1 MITSG
6 AMGKESSAM
15 TDADSSAPAGL
26 PGGAGAGHWV
36 LDPQKSSVGV
46 SQKHMWGL
54 ITVRVSFSELA
65 GEGDVSADGSVT
77 GTLRVGAASA
87 DTKNSKRDKHL
98 RSADF
103 FHAGTHP
110 HITFTA
116 KDARLDDKG
125 GLAVSGDLEAAG
137 TSRPLS
143 LTANVSE
150 ASQDSATL
158 TATVNVD
165 RLDYG
170 MTWNRMGMM
179 VKAPATVSVT
189 AHFTRQLA

>member
-1 MITSG
+1 
-6 AMGKESSAM
+6 M

-26 PGGAGAGHWV
+26 PGGAGTGHWV

-54 ITVRVSFSELA
+54 ITVRVSFSDLA

-77 GTLRVGAASA
+77 GTLRVGAASV
-87 DTKNSKRDKHL
+87 DTKNSRRDKHL

-103 FHAGTHP
+103 FHADAHP

-116 KDARLDDKG
+116 KDARLDGKG
-125 GLAVSGDLEAAG
+125 ALAVSGDLEAAG

-170 MTWNRMGMM
+170 MTWNRMGIM
-179 VKAPATVSVT
+179 VNAPATVSVT

>member
-1 MITSG
+1 
-6 AMGKESSAM
+6 M
-15 TDADSSAPAGL
+15 TDADSSAPGGL

-54 ITVRVSFSELA
+54 ITVRASFSELA
-65 GEGDVSADGSVT
+65 GEGEVKADGSIT
-77 GTLRVGAASA
+77 GTLRVGAASV

-103 FHAGTHP
+103 FHADTHP
-110 HITFTA
+110 HITFNA
-116 KDARLDDKG
+116 KDARLDDNG
-125 GLAVSGDLEAAG
+125 SLAVSGDLEAAG
-137 TSRPLS
+137 TTRPLS

-158 TATVNVD
+158 TATVSVD

-170 MTWNRMGMM
+170 MTWNSMGMM

-189 AHFTRQLA
+189 AHFTRQPA

>member
-1 MITSG
+1 
-6 AMGKESSAM
+6 M
-15 TDADSSAPAGL
+15 TEADSSAPAGL

-36 LDPQKSSVGV
+36 LDPHTSSVGV

-77 GTLRVGAASA
+77 GTLRVGAASV

-103 FHAGTHP
+103 FHADAHP

-116 KDARLDDKG
+116 TDARLDDNG
-125 GLAVSGDLEAAG
+125 SLAVSGDLEAAG

-143 LTANVSE
+143 LTANLSQ

-158 TATVNVD
+158 TATVNID

-170 MTWNRMGMM
+170 MTWNSMGMM
-179 VKAPATVSVT
+179 VKTPATVAVT
-189 AHFTRQLA
+189 AHFTRQPA

>member
-1 MITSG
+1 
-6 AMGKESSAM
+6 M

-26 PGGAGAGHWV
+26 PGGAAAGHWI
-36 LDPQKSSVGV
+36 LDPQKSSVAV

-54 ITVRVSFSELA
+54 ITVRVRFSELA
-65 GEGDVSADGSVT
+65 GEGEVGADGSIT
-77 GTLRVGAASA
+77 GEVRVGAASV
-87 DTKNSKRDKHL
+87 DTKNAKRDKHL

-103 FHAGTHP
+103 FHADAHP
-110 HITFTA
+110 HIIFTA
-116 KDARLDDKG
+116 RDAKLDENG

-150 ASQDSATL
+150 ATPDSATL

-170 MTWNRMGMM
+170 MTWNSMGMM

-189 AHFTRQLA
+189 AHFTRQPA

>member
-1 MITSG
+1 
-6 AMGKESSAM
+6 M

-26 PGGAGAGHWV
+26 PGGAGTGHWV

-54 ITVRVSFSELA
+54 ITVRVSFSDLA

-77 GTLRVGAASA
+77 GTLRVGAASV
-87 DTKNSKRDKHL
+87 DTKNSRRDKHL

-103 FHAGTHP
+103 FHADAHP

-116 KDARLDDKG
+116 KDARLDGKG
-125 GLAVSGDLEAAG
+125 ALAVSGDLEAAG

-179 VKAPATVSVT
+179 VNAPATVSVT
-189 AHFTRQLA
+189 AHFTRQPA